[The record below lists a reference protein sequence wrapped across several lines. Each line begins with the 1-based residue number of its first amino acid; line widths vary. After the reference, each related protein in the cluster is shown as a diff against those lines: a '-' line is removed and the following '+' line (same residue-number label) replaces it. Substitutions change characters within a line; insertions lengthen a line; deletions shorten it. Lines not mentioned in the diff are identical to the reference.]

1 MPLLHALATRN
12 IYRDL
17 LSWQARVI
25 VRIQQE
31 LCWIFAT
38 HGCLRATDVII
49 VGMRASVCGYG
60 KDSAF
65 ALRDSGARMF
75 TGEGDEDC
83 ASALRGSGALCCL
96 PNVTPSARCRRTLE
110 GSRRPP
116 LCLLNA
122 QLQHHRF
129 GPRLSLRSSE
139 RPVTSTRNWR
149 NCTFL
154 AQSSNGAQ
162 ITRQVV
168 CRVSVGQKSEL
179 RAHQLAPP
187 GVPRTSHD
195 KRRPLG
201 FLRFSGTALRLKAL

>member
-1 MPLLHALATRN
+1 MLDICN
-12 IYRDL
+12 D
-17 LSWQARVI
+17 
-25 VRIQQE
+25 
-31 LCWIFAT
+31 
-38 HGCLRATDVII
+38 GCLRAIDVLI

-60 KDSAF
+60 K
-65 ALRDSGARMF
+65 DSGARMF

-96 PNVTPSARCRRTLE
+96 PNVTPYAPCRRTLE
-110 GSRRPP
+110 GSRRPL
-116 LCLLNA
+116 LCLLNV

-154 AQSSNGAQ
+154 AESSSGAQ

-179 RAHQLAPP
+179 RAHQMAPP
-187 GVPRTSHD
+187 GVPRTSHE

-201 FLRFSGTALRLKAL
+201 FFTLLRSRIV